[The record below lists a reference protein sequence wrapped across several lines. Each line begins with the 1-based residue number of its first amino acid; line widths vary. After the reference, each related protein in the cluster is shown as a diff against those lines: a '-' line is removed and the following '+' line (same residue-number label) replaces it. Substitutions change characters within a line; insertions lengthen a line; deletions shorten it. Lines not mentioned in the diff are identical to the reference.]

1 MGVKIRFLH
10 IPNCSPEEVAALRGL
25 VGRRLAITE
34 SHGRVGD
41 APADSAPV
49 VRSMDALPANPEHGE
64 GVLVVVEL
72 WEDSAK

>member
-1 MGVKIRFLH
+1 MKPIYLH

-34 SHGRVGD
+34 SRGKAGD
-41 APADSAPV
+41 APADSAPLM
-49 VRSMDALPANPEHGE
+49 RSVDALPSDPGRGN

-72 WEDSAK
+72 WED